1 MGFTLA
7 MDDALLKTFY
17 DFKRGQ
23 LGETS
28 TLVIQNLLRL
38 YHPPHITSV
47 KQLRTIGIDDPALL
61 QSLAQQGLIEQTAVE
76 LAEYTRYK
84 ILLSIDKTQ
93 YPAISISG
101 DSVNSQFVMTLRCGE
116 PRDKAHEWLKALLA
130 GAVNVAVVDRFMFDG
145 GEKMR
150 ASTRHFFNLLPQKKL
165 SLFFSS
171 DPGVLASQIKL
182 ISSDWKIKKN
192 TDPLYSNVHDRSL
205 MIDNKIEVVIT
216 SGIDYLFDTSKE
228 CTLLVREIK

>member
-7 MDDALLKTFY
+7 MDDALLKTLY

-38 YHPPHITSV
+38 YYPPHITSV
-47 KQLRTIGIDDPALL
+47 KQLRAIGIDDPALL
-61 QSLAQQGLIEQTAVE
+61 QSLAQQGLIEQTAAE

-84 ILLSIDKTQ
+84 ILLSVDNTQ
-93 YPAISISG
+93 YPAIAISG

-130 GAVNVAVVDRFMFDG
+130 GAVNVTIVDRFMFDG
-145 GEKMR
+145 GKMR
-150 ASTRHFFNLLPQKKL
+150 ASTRNFFNLLPQKKL
-165 SLFFSS
+165 SLFFNS
-171 DPGVLASQIKL
+171 DPGVFASQIKQVF
-182 ISSDWKIKKN
+182 SNWKIKKN
-192 TDPLYSNVHDRSL
+192 TDPLYSNVHDRYL
-205 MIDNKIEVVIT
+205 LIDNKIEVVIT

-228 CTLLVREIK
+228 CTLLVREIR

>member
-116 PRDKAHEWLKALLA
+116 PRDKAHEWLKALL
-130 GAVNVAVVDRFMFDG
+130 
-145 GEKMR
+145 
-150 ASTRHFFNLLPQKKL
+150 

-192 TDPLYSNVHDRSL
+192 TDPLYSNVHDRYL
-205 MIDNKIEVVIT
+205 LIDNKIEVVIT